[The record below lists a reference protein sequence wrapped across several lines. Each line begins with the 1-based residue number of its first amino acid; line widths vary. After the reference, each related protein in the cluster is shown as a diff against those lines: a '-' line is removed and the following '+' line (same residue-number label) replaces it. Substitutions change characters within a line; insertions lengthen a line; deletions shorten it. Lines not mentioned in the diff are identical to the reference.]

1 MSTTAMT
8 HLLDYLCVSL
18 TKPNMRWLGEHLV
31 EYAQDDKCA
40 KQEAYVASTL
50 GPALKDV
57 KQAFAK
63 GQTMPNA
70 YDLIAEL

>member
-8 HLLDYLCVSL
+8 HLFDYLCVSL

-31 EYAQDDKCA
+31 EYAKEDERA

-57 KQAFAK
+57 KQVFADGK
-63 GQTMPNA
+63 TMPSA
-70 YDLIAEL
+70 YDLLSEL

>member
-8 HLLDYLCVSL
+8 HLFDYLCVSL

-31 EYAQDDKCA
+31 EYAKEDECA

-57 KQAFAK
+57 KQAFANGK
-63 GQTMPNA
+63 TMPCA
-70 YDLIAEL
+70 YDLLAEL